1 MERMRLPGLRRP
13 AAFRALNHRNYR
25 LLWLGNLVSQSGDW
39 MDLIAFNWLVYSL
52 TGSTLS
58 LAFANAFRALP
69 ILFFTLIGGVIA
81 DRVQRRKL
89 LFSTQAIMMLLAF
102 TLAVLVSIGS
112 VNIWLLYLVALARGV
127 TMSFNQPARQ
137 SLISELVPP
146 DDLPNAVALNSAS
159 VNLTRVIGPAIGG
172 GLIATIGVEGAF
184 WLNAVSFLAV
194 LYGLVLMRFPEWQ
207 PRRRPHGV
215 LSDLKEGM
223 AYLRQESGLRLLVL
237 IAIVP
242 MVLGQPYQVLLTVFA
257 KDVFRSGGSGLGLMQ
272 AIAAFGAVSG
282 AMMVASSRDSGRFH
296 LQMLL
301 GLLGFGGALT
311 AFVLAPS
318 MWVALPILLA
328 VGFSQQTY
336 QTSNNTLIQTNVA
349 EEYRGRILSTLFL
362 QRGTVPLGT
371 VLAGALTSVVG
382 PRLALG
388 SMAVGLVAMGL
399 LALPHAL
406 PVLRDLSDGTTA
418 GVERVGAGEPAA
430 NA

>member
-1 MERMRLPGLRRP
+1 MLFDLR
-13 AAFRALNHRNYR
+13 
-25 LLWLGNLVSQSGDW
+25 
-39 MDLIAFNWLVYSL
+39 
-52 TGSTLS
+52 
-58 LAFANAFRALP
+58 
-69 ILFFTLIGGVIA
+69 
-81 DRVQRRKL
+81 
-89 LFSTQAIMMLLAF
+89 
-102 TLAVLVSIGS
+102 
-112 VNIWLLYLVALARGV
+112 
-127 TMSFNQPARQ
+127 
-137 SLISELVPP
+137 
-146 DDLPNAVALNSAS
+146 
-159 VNLTRVIGPAIGG
+159 
-172 GLIATIGVEGAF
+172 
-184 WLNAVSFLAV
+184 
-194 LYGLVLMRFPEWQ
+194 
-207 PRRRPHGV
+207 
-215 LSDLKEGM
+215 EGM
-223 AYLRQESGLRLLVL
+223 AYLRREPGLRLLVL

-272 AIAAFGAVSG
+272 AVAAFGAVTG

-318 MWVALPILLA
+318 MWVALPLLLA

-371 VLAGALTSVVG
+371 VLAGVLTSVAG

-388 SMAVGLVAMGL
+388 SMAVALVAMGL

-406 PVLRDLSDGTTA
+406 PVLRDLADASTP
-418 GVERVGAGEPAA
+418 GVEPLGPGEPAA